1 MKKRIVR
8 TVLAIVTSVM
18 MVGCNT
24 TTVGN
29 EVEQT
34 EQATLETMATIQ
46 AEQNNIQF
54 DRVEVYNT
62 TNQKEYDDM
71 AEILENR
78 KGKIIIEVVNGTVL
92 DDDGNGTDTLGN
104 YIRYDSSRFS
114 KGDKVQSVFVYNP
127 ESNSIDDILCRTD
140 TLTY

>member
-8 TVLAIVTSVM
+8 TVLAMVTSAM

-34 EQATLETMATIQ
+34 EQATLETLATIQ

-54 DRVEVYNT
+54 DRVEVYHA
-62 TNQKEYDDM
+62 TNQKEFDNM
-71 AEILENR
+71 TKILENR

-92 DDDGNGTDTLGN
+92 DDYGNGTDTLGN
-104 YIRYDSSRFS
+104 YISYDSNRFS

-127 ESNSIDDILCRTD
+127 ESNYIDDILYRAD

>member
-8 TVLAIVTSVM
+8 TVLAMVTSVM

-54 DRVEVYNT
+54 DRVEVYHT
-62 TNQKEYDDM
+62 TNKKEYDDIT
-71 AEILENR
+71 EILENR

-104 YIRYDSSRFS
+104 YISYESARFS

-127 ESNSIDDILCRTD
+127 ESNSIDDILYRTD

>member
-8 TVLAIVTSVM
+8 TVLAMITSVM

-24 TTVGN
+24 MTVGN

-54 DRVEVYNT
+54 DSVEVYHT
-62 TNQKEYDDM
+62 TNQKEFDDVT
-71 AEILENR
+71 EILENR
-78 KGKIIIEVVNGTVL
+78 KGKIIIKVVNGTVL

-104 YIRYDSSRFS
+104 YISYDSSRFS

-127 ESNSIDDILCRTD
+127 ESNSIDDILYRTD